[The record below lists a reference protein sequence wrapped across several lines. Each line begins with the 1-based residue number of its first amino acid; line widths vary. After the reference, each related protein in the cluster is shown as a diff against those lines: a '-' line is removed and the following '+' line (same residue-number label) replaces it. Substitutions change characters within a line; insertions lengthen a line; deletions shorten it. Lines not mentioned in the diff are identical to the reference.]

1 MSQRLINH
9 SSDLKKLRD
18 EGYEIEVRGGYA
30 FMHNVPYV
38 NSFCEIKR
46 GTLAS
51 TLTLAGEVTTK
62 PDTHVMYFCGDY
74 PCHKDGTPIES
85 IRHVTANT
93 HLIDGLTANHSFSS
107 RPPEGY
113 PDYYEKFTTYAKIL
127 SAAAYVLDNTLS
139 ARTFRIIEDAED
151 SVLVY
156 RDTNSS
162 RSNIEVVNTCF
173 KGHKV
178 GIIGV
183 GGTGS
188 YILDHIA
195 KTPVA
200 EIHLFDGDVFLQ
212 HNAFRSPGAHSI
224 EQLGERKKKVE
235 HFGSIYDKMHRK
247 IIQHN
252 EYIDEDNL
260 NNLIGLDFIF
270 ICIDKGPVKK
280 DIIELL
286 VAHNIPFSDTGI
298 GIKMIDNRL
307 LGHVRVT
314 SATKNKYNHLDNRIS
329 YADSGNDEYSTN
341 IQIAELNALNA
352 ALAVIKWK
360 KFLGYYHDENNEHH
374 TTYSI
379 SSGGMS
385 NSEFIGEEGE
395 QIDEEQGQE

>member
-1 MSQRLINH
+1 
-9 SSDLKKLRD
+9 
-18 EGYEIEVRGGYA
+18 
-30 FMHNVPYV
+30 MHNVPYV
-38 NSFCEIKR
+38 NSSCEIKR
-46 GTLAS
+46 GILAS
-51 TLTLAGEVTTK
+51 TLTLAGEVTTM

-74 PCHKDGTPIES
+74 PCHKEGTPIES
-85 IRHVTANT
+85 IRHVTTDT
-93 HLIDGLTANHSFSS
+93 HLIDGITANHSFSS

-113 PDYYEKFTTYAKIL
+113 HDYYEKFTTYAKIL
-127 SAAAYVLDNTLS
+127 SAAAYVLDNTIT
-139 ARTFRIIEDAED
+139 ARTFKVIEDTED

-156 RDTNSS
+156 TDTNSS
-162 RSNIEVVNTCF
+162 RSNIEVINSCF
-173 KGHKV
+173 RGHKV
-178 GIIGV
+178 GIVGV

-212 HNAFRSPGAHSI
+212 HNAFRSPGAPSV

-235 HFGSIYDKMHRK
+235 YFGSLYGKMHRK
-247 IIQHN
+247 IIRHC

-260 NNLIGLDFIF
+260 KNLTGLDFVF
-270 ICIDKGPVKK
+270 ICIDKGSVKK

-286 VAHNIPFSDTGI
+286 VAHNIPFVDTGI
-298 GIKMIDNRL
+298 GIKMIGNQL

-314 SATKNKYNHLDNRIS
+314 SGTKNKYDHLNNRIS
-329 YADSGNDEYSTN
+329 YEDSGNDEYSTN

-360 KFLGYYHDENNEHH
+360 KFVGYYHDEKIEHH

-379 SSGGMS
+379 SSGGLS
-385 NSEFIGEEGE
+385 NSEFIGEGE
-395 QIDEEQGQE
+395 EQDDEEQGQE